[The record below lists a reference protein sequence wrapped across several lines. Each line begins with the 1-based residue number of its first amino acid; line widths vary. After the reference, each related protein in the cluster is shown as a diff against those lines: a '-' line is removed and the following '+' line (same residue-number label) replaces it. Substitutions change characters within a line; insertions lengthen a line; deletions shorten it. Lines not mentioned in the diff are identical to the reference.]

1 MEFSVKQFLDFCLHF
16 STQNILHPEQMLLI
30 PHGIFH
36 SRVLTFDIGHIV
48 DV

>member
-1 MEFSVKQFLDFCLHF
+1 MEFSVKQFLDFFLHF

-36 SRVLTFDIGHIV
+36 SRVLTFNIGHIV